1 MRTVPA
7 MKLHSRI
14 AIRPMVV
21 ARADT
26 TWPPERLAA
35 GAGVPLAFCAPFAI
49 CPPLLPRFEGI
60 LLIGCVQL
68 QNGTRPEREQG
79 GGSVIETA
87 KCRVG

>member
-1 MRTVPA
+1 MAPKFSETMRTVPA

-26 TWPPERLAA
+26 TWPPEWLAA

-49 CPPLLPRFEGI
+49 CPPLSHRFEVT
-60 LLIGCVQL
+60 LPIGCVQR
-68 QNGTRPEREQG
+68 QNGTRPAREQG
-79 GGSVIETA
+79 GV
-87 KCRVG
+87 R